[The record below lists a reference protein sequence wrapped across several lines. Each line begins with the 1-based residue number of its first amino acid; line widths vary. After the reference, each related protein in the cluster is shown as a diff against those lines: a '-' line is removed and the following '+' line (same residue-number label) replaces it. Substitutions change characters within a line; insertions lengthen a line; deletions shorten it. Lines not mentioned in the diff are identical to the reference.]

1 MKIVNEKRVICSLDL
16 LFDIFTKCCQIPGCN
31 DIPIVK
37 HHFVGTTLIVNC
49 SCQSGHIFR
58 FCSSREVNS
67 MYVNNIQMAAAVLL
81 SGGNYGKV
89 KRLAADMNL
98 AFISDSTYFRIQRLY
113 LLSAVDEWWGWMRGQ
128 LMDEFRGKKVLVS
141 GDGQCDSPGFNAK
154 YLCYFI
160 VEVSSDYIIHVEI
173 VDKRQVG
180 LVSNNRKK
188 KD

>member
-1 MKIVNEKRVICSLDL
+1 
-16 LFDIFTKCCQIPGCN
+16 
-31 DIPIVK
+31 
-37 HHFVGTTLIVNC
+37 
-49 SCQSGHIFR
+49 
-58 FCSSREVNS
+58 

-113 LLSAVDEWWGWMRGQ
+113 LLPAVNEWWGWMRGQ
-128 LMDEFRGKKVLVS
+128 LMDEFRGKEVLVS

-154 YLCYFI
+154 NLCYFI
-160 VEVSSDYIIHVEI
+160 VEVSFDYIIHVEI
-173 VDKRQVG
+173 VDKRQTCLG